1 MQDNFKQA
9 LNQAPGVKLELNPLT
24 GEWEQAADMPAVKP
38 ENLNLRPTE
47 NQLKKGPQTQGASGG
62 AFAWIQPLPETVSD
76 WGNRS
81 TAEIEAEAQ
90 RQLALSK
97 LEAARFRRGLV
108 WWGYGVAAVTVA
120 GVAWMV
126 IEGVGSF
133 ISIISEAV
141 ANIVSWLLY
150 IVCGVAGLYFVVIVL
165 KNAVAK
171 KRQDNVINTNSGQ
184 TNTGQTSG
192 SNGQNNGGFSVN
204 FFNQVAGQD
213 GQNKINNF

>member
-1 MQDNFKQA
+1 MQENFKQA
-9 LNQAPGVKLELNPLT
+9 LNQAPGVRLEQNPIT
-24 GEWEQAADMPAVKP
+24 GEWEQAADITAVKP
-38 ENLNLRPTE
+38 DQVNLRPTE
-47 NQLKKGPQTQGASGG
+47 NQLKKGPQIQDASGG

-120 GVAWMV
+120 GVAWLV

-141 ANIVSWLLY
+141 ANIVSWALY
-150 IVCGVAGLYFVVIVL
+150 IFCGAAGLYLVVIVL
-165 KNAVAK
+165 KNAVTK
-171 KRQDNVINTNSGQ
+171 NRQDNVISPTNGQ
-184 TNTGQTSG
+184 TNTGQTAG
-192 SNGQNNGGFSVN
+192 GNGQNNGGFSVN